1 MSRFSP
7 LEACRILSLSLVF
20 WIPWWAKPHW
30 CDWAVSHGLWS
41 ALCVRFMQSCWQPTL
56 HSGLQRDF
64 LFLLLLGTWSWASGG
79 FSLHSSSL
87 AESLTV
93 PGTEEALCK
102 DVSNEE
108 RKALQVQ
115 SVGLAPRVGVL
126 VAGKVG
132 VANPV
137 SQRWVFGGC
146 GQLTSGRSVWK
157 GVERDCTF
165 FQWIRSQNNCSV
177 RWSTDLLFTL
187 VYTFF
192 KTQALFWHLNIY
204 HCC

>member
-20 WIPWWAKPHW
+20 WIPRWATLMWLSCQSQALKHSL
-30 CDWAVSHGLWS
+30 CQIHAVLLAAHPALQPSEGLSVPAPSGNMVLGLW
-41 ALCVRFMQSCWQPTL
+41 W
-56 HSGLQRDF
+56 
-64 LFLLLLGTWSWASGG
+64 LLAAD
-79 FSLHSSSL
+79 SSSL

-93 PGTEEALCK
+93 PGTEETLCK

-137 SQRWVFGGC
+137 SQRWVLGGC

-165 FQWIRSQNNCSV
+165 FPWIRSQLLSKVKHRSTFYSCVYLLQNTGSV
-177 RWSTDLLFTL
+177 LTL
-187 VYTFF
+187 EYIS
-192 KTQALFWHLNIY
+192 L
-204 HCC
+204 C

>member
-1 MSRFSP
+1 
-7 LEACRILSLSLVF
+7 
-20 WIPWWAKPHW
+20 
-30 CDWAVSHGLWS
+30 
-41 ALCVRFMQSCWQPTL
+41 MQSCWQPTL

-137 SQRWVFGGC
+137 SQR
-146 GQLTSGRSVWK
+146 
-157 GVERDCTF
+157 
-165 FQWIRSQNNCSV
+165 
-177 RWSTDLLFTL
+177 
-187 VYTFF
+187 
-192 KTQALFWHLNIY
+192 
-204 HCC
+204 